1 MTTMEMFPAQTLAQ
15 GLVSR
20 SSTSPYEPTLR
31 IVRKDL
37 FDKAQHKA
45 VPCPCCQR
53 LVKIYKRRFNSG
65 MALALVYIYKEFQN
79 VQSRDFQ
86 AWVHVEKL
94 LRDKKAPTGTR
105 GDFHKLRHFG
115 LIEQADTLRPDGSPR
130 NGLWRITV
138 KGVEFVEEREK
149 VPAYAI
155 FYNQE
160 MLALDGPD
168 IGIRQALGT
177 KFNYEGLMKNS

>member
-1 MTTMEMFPAQTLAQ
+1 MTTMDMFPAQTLAQ

-65 MALALVYIYKEFQN
+65 MALALVYIYREYMH
-79 VQSRDFQ
+79 VRSGGSD
-86 AWVHVEKL
+86 AWVHVERL

-105 GDFHKLRHFG
+105 GDFHKLRYFG
-115 LIEQADTLRPDGSPR
+115 LIEQAEGMRADGSPR
-130 NGLWRITV
+130 NGYWRITT
-138 KGVEFVEEREK
+138 KGILFVEERVK
-149 VPAYAI
+149 VPTYAI

-177 KFNYEGLMKNS
+177 KFNYEGLMK